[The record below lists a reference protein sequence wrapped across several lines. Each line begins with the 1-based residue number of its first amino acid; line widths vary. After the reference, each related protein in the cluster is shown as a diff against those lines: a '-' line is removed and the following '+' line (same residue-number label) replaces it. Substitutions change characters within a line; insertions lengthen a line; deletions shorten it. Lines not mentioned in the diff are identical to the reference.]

1 MYRFALVDDDPVFL
15 SEISGY
21 LKKYSEEFNVSLSVD
36 TFENGVRFLESGT
49 LTYDIV
55 LLDIAMPEKDGMEV
69 ARIIREK
76 DENITIIFITTIAQ
90 QAINGYEVGAKDFII
105 KPVDY
110 DRFSLRL
117 SRILKHVVAG
127 SKEFAIHTQDGVTKL
142 SLSDIY
148 YVESNQHFS
157 TFHTKKGDLTMRIAL
172 KDVEKELSSAQFARC
187 NNSFLV
193 NLKFVTKIKANDVYI
208 DDKYILWMTRGKKD
222 EFMKAFTLFQGGS
235 AFE

>member
-36 TFENGVRFLESGT
+36 TFENWVKFLESGT

-69 ARIIREK
+69 ARTIREK

-117 SRILKHVVAG
+117 TRILKHVVAG
-127 SKEFAIHTQDGVTKL
+127 SK
-142 SLSDIY
+142 
-148 YVESNQHFS
+148 
-157 TFHTKKGDLTMRIAL
+157 
-172 KDVEKELSSAQFARC
+172 
-187 NNSFLV
+187 
-193 NLKFVTKIKANDVYI
+193 
-208 DDKYILWMTRGKKD
+208 
-222 EFMKAFTLFQGGS
+222 
-235 AFE
+235 

>member
-36 TFENGVRFLESGT
+36 TFESGVRFLESGT
-49 LTYDIV
+49 LSYDIV

-69 ARIIREK
+69 ARILREK
-76 DENITIIFITTIAQ
+76 DDNITIIFITTIAQ
-90 QAINGYEVGAKDFII
+90 QAINGYEVGARDFII

-127 SKEFAIHTQDGVTKL
+127 SKEFVISTQDGVTNL

-172 KDVEKELSSAQFARC
+172 KDVEKELSSSQFARC

-193 NLKFVTKIKANDVYI
+193 NLKYVSKIKANEVYI
-208 DDKYILWMTRGKKD
+208 GDKYVLWMTRGKKE
-222 EFMKAFTLFQGGS
+222 EFMKSFTLFQGGS